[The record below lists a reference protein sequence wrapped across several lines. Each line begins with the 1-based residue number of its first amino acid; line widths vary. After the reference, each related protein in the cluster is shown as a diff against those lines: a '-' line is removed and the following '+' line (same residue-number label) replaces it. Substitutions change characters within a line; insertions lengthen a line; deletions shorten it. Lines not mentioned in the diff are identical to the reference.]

1 MEERVLPPADPSSPT
16 YGSDRLWRSALKSVA
31 AGIAGAALTNPLDVI
46 RNEMFK
52 TNAGLID
59 TVRHLKRELGYSFLA
74 RGLGKNLVAVSIPVA
89 CTIFFTDAL
98 IHLSTANQLN
108 PQG

>member
-1 MEERVLPPADPSSPT
+1 MQ
-16 YGSDRLWRSALKSVA
+16 
-31 AGIAGAALTNPLDVI
+31 VI

-52 TNAGLID
+52 TNNGLFA
-59 TVRHLKRELGYSFLA
+59 TVRHLYDTTGWSFLA

-98 IHLSTANQLN
+98 VQLN
-108 PQG
+108 NK